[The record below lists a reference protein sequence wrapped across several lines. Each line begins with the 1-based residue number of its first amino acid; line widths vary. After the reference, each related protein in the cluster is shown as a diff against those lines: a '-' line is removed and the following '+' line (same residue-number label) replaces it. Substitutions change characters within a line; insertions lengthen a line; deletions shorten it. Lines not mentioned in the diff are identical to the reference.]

1 MTGRGGRSERFSP
14 PTPTPIRPITFGKTN
29 SGHEAKSKEMTMT
42 DTAIETDAYIG
53 THDYFAN
60 FVNDAPS
67 QKLAAALAL
76 NAAMEI
82 YHDVHGGD
90 AFEKALRQ
98 ALEAVPAREAK
109 TRNKLQ

>member
-1 MTGRGGRSERFSP
+1 MNTE
-14 PTPTPIRPITFGKTN
+14 
-29 SGHEAKSKEMTMT
+29 
-42 DTAIETDAYIG
+42 DVIETDAYTG
-53 THDYFAN
+53 THAYFAT

-90 AFEKALRQ
+90 DFEKALRQ
-98 ALEAVPAREAK
+98 ALEAAPARAAK
-109 TRNKLQ
+109 ARGRLT